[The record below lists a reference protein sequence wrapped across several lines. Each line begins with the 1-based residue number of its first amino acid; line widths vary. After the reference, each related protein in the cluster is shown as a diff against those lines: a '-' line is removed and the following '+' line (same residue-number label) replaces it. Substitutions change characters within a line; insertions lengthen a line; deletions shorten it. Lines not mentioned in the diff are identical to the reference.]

1 MAPAGF
7 QTQSKLGQ
15 TMSKRFF
22 STGCILAAI
31 AVLAIA
37 LASAGPRASA
47 ESADTPTSWG
57 FDTANLDKTCKP
69 CDDFYQFAMG
79 GWIKSNP
86 IPPEYSSWGTFTQLA
101 DKNQQNLRQI
111 LEAVATA
118 KATPGSNEQKI
129 GDFYAS
135 CMDMK
140 EIDAQGIKPISAEL
154 AAIEAIRDTGGLLDT
169 GARLQTQGVGV
180 LFTFGSD
187 QDFKDTAWD
196 CRSANTI

>member
-1 MAPAGF
+1 
-7 QTQSKLGQ
+7 
-15 TMSKRFF
+15 MSKRFF

-101 DKNQQNLRQI
+101 DKNQQILRQI

-135 CMDMK
+135 CMDTVAVDVAGTKPIEPDLARIAANKRVAGLQAMA
-140 EIDAQGIKPISAEL
+140 EQLHSQGIG
-154 AAIEAIRDTGGLLDT
+154 AA
-169 GARLQTQGVGV
+169 
-180 LFTFGSD
+180 FPCKSN
-187 QDFKDTAWD
+187 QDGNDSTD
-196 CRSANTI
+196 V